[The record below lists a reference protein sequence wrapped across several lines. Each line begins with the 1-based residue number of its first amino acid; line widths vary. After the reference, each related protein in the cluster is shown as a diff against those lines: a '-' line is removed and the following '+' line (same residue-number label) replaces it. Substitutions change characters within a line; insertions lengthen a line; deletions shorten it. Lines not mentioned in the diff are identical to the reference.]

1 MTKSSPEILEL
12 RCAVEKSV
20 NRLMRAPS
28 DFEFLAGVIW
38 ERLHTTIS
46 PTTLKRL
53 WGYIDGADTTRYST
67 LDLLSKF
74 IGYTNWEAFLLVLSE
89 RTDVQSQPMLGD
101 GVLSA
106 NLSIGE
112 CLEITWSPNRR
123 CVFHYLGNLRF
134 KTIEAEHSKL
144 HVGNTF
150 ECPFF
155 LVGQP
160 AYLTN
165 LIQETATP
173 LNFVIG
179 KGGLVEVRKI
189 LM

>member
-38 ERLHTTIS
+38 ERIHTTIS

-53 WGYIDGADTTRYST
+53 WGYIDGPDTTRYST

-74 IGYTNWEAFLLVLSE
+74 IGYENWEVFLARLAE
-89 RTDVQSQPMLGD
+89 CADIQSQPMLGE
-101 GVLSA
+101 VFLSTDLA
-106 NLSIGE
+106 VGE
-112 CLEITWSPNRR
+112 CLEITWRPNRR
-123 CVFHYLGNLRF
+123 CIFRYLGHYRF
-134 KTIEAEHSKL
+134 ETIAAEHSKL
-144 HVGNTF
+144 SVGNSF

-155 LVGQP
+155 MRGQP
-160 AYLTN
+160 AYLTD
-165 LIQETATP
+165 LIQDKNSP
-173 LNFVIG
+173 VNFVIG
-179 KGGLVEVRKI
+179 KGGLVEVCKI
-189 LM
+189 QI